1 MEHLYRNYFFM
12 EKIYNSYTKVID
24 GTTYFFVK
32 QFLIFSELPGVPPV
46 LEKYGMHT
54 SFEKACSIA
63 GVKDKSIQKQLLETL
78 ENHTPLAKVIGIDD
92 ANYAGSLAASQ

>member
-1 MEHLYRNYFFM
+1 M

-32 QFLIFSELPGVPPV
+32 QFLIFNELQGVAPV

-54 SFEKACSIA
+54 NFEKACNIA
-63 GVKDKSIQKQLLETL
+63 GVKEESIKKQLLASL
-78 ENHTPLAKVIGIDD
+78 ENHSPLAKVIGIDD
-92 ANYAGSLAASQ
+92 ANYSGLAAGS

>member
-1 MEHLYRNYFFM
+1 M

-32 QFLIFSELPGVPPV
+32 QFLVFNELQGVPPV

-54 SFEKACSIA
+54 NFEKACSIA
-63 GVKDKSIQKQLLETL
+63 GVTEEGIKKYLLKSLED
-78 ENHTPLAKVIGIDD
+78 HSPLAKVIGIDD
-92 ANYAGSLAASQ
+92 ANYTGNLAAGL